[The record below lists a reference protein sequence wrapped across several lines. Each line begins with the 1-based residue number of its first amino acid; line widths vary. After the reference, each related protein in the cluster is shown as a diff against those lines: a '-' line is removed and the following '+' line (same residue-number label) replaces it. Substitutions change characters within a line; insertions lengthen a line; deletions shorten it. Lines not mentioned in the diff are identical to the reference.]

1 MLRGL
6 PLMERLLARLERRF
20 GRLAIPNLI
29 LVIVGG
35 MGIAW
40 LLSLLR
46 PEFQS
51 LLILDVDAVR
61 RGEVWRLV
69 TFLFLPPFPP
79 NPASLQWSLLW
90 AALDLY
96 FVWWVGSSLEQHWG
110 SFKFNLYYGLGA
122 IATVVAAVLFGP
134 MTNFWLNGS
143 LLFAFATLFP
153 DVQVYVFGILPIR
166 VKWLGILAAVT
177 LAGVFAM
184 GDWRVRAEIASSVVA
199 YSVFFGG
206 HWYGVFSQQRV
217 IRRQRSRRAEFES
230 TAPVFGQRVC
240 AICGAREADGADV
253 RVCSCEK
260 CGGKPR
266 TLCLQHARNH

>member
-1 MLRGL
+1 MLRGV

-35 MGIAW
+35 MGIVW

-46 PEFQS
+46 PEFLS
-51 LLILDVDAVR
+51 LLILDIDAVR

-69 TFLFLPPFPP
+69 TFLFLPESPP
-79 NPASLQWSLLW
+79 QASQWSLLW
-90 AALDLY
+90 EAVYLY
-96 FVWWVGSSLEQHWG
+96 FTWWIGSSLEQHWG

-122 IATVVAAVLFGP
+122 LATVVAAVLFGP
-134 MTNFWLNGS
+134 MTNIWLNGS
-143 LLFAFATLFP
+143 LLFAFATVFP
-153 DVQVYVFGILPIR
+153 DVQILLFFIIPVR
-166 VKWLGILAAVT
+166 VKWLGIVAA
-177 LAGVFAM
+177 AACGYYFAR
-184 GDWRVRAEIASSVVA
+184 GDSNLRAAIAASVVA
-199 YSVFFGG
+199 YAVFFGG
-206 HWYGVFSQQRV
+206 YWYGVLSQRRV
-217 IRRQRSRRAEFES
+217 ISRQRARRAEFES
-230 TAPVFGQRVC
+230 AAPAFGQRAC